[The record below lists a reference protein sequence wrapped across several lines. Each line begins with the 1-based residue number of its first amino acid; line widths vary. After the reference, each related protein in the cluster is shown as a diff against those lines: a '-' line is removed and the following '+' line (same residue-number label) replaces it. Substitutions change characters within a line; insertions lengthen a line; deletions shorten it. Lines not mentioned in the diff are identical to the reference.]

1 MGEVVHRIDA
11 PCVAGAVVVRV
22 ANAVNHRI
30 AHDDEGGGHV
40 DFRTQHMRA
49 FGEFARAHA
58 AENIEALACRTVA
71 VGRVLAGFVQLAALR
86 ADGVGVLRVN
96 VGVTG
101 FDQFFGELIELFKV
115 VRGVV
120 QMFFTIFVGP
130 VKAEPVHHVFD
141 RIHVFDGFFFG
152 VGVVKTQVA
161 APAVAL
167 RQTEIQTNAFCVT
180 DVQIAVRL
188 GRKAGDDDWQG
199 TTVGIRAIRIFA
211 CGGFRVDFLANEV
224 GCDFGFN
231 RIHGFVCYG
240 GHNDF
245 LLRCYAL
252 IDGMSANEISV
263 RWFARVSAFAL
274 RSQTVRLASVLH

>member
-1 MGEVVHRIDA
+1 
-11 PCVAGAVVVRV
+11 
-22 ANAVNHRI
+22 
-30 AHDDEGGGHV
+30 
-40 DFRTQHMRA
+40 MRA

-58 AENIEALACRTVA
+58 AENIETLACRTVA

-161 APAVAL
+161 HARVVVRQAKVQADAFGVPHVQVAVGLGWKAGADFGGVNIACGMMRGIARAAAPAALGVCACCQVGFDDLAQEVA
-167 RQTEIQTNAFCVT
+167 RFYAFFAGTCWCGVCV
-180 DVQIAVRL
+180 
-188 GRKAGDDDWQG
+188 G
-199 TTVGIRAIRIFA
+199 VGVWIRIHV
-211 CGGFRVDFLANEV
+211 GDFSW
-224 GCDFGFN
+224 
-231 RIHGFVCYG
+231 
-240 GHNDF
+240 
-245 LLRCYAL
+245 LLLC
-252 IDGMSANEISV
+252 I
-263 RWFARVSAFAL
+263 SAFRKKPFAFF
-274 RSQTVRLASVLH
+274 AIAA